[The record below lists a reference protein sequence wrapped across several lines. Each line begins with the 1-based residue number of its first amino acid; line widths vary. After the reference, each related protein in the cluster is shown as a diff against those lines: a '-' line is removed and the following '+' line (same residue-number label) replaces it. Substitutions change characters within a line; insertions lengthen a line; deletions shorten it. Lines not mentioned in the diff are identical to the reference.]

1 MNRRVV
7 SMVLAGLLVIA
18 AVAAVGIYEYRAGV
32 ARGVA
37 MSGKLP
43 PAAGWGGAPYPYPGY
58 WHFHPFGF
66 VFPLLWRFLVFG
78 LGRRMFGWGRWGG
91 GPGYGRWNNPT
102 QLDEWHRKAHE
113 STPETQPR

>member
-7 SMVLAGLLVIA
+7 SMVLAGVLAIA
-18 AVAAVGIYEYRAGV
+18 VVAAVGVYEYRAGV
-32 ARGVA
+32 ARGVE

-43 PAAGWGGAPYPYPGY
+43 AAPGWGGAPYPYYGY

-66 VFPLLWRFLVFG
+66 VFPLLLLFLVFG
-78 LGRRMFGWGRWGG
+78 LARRMFGWGRWGG
-91 GPGYGRWNNPT
+91 GPGYRRWNNPS

-113 STPETQPR
+113 SMPETQPR